1 MSVRALPPAKLLA
14 VVAPVSLV
22 GVGAYLAATFV
33 FASDPGRFAGGHGM
47 STATVVL
54 GVGAFLLA
62 SMLTERF
69 PVPVEGAD
77 ANGVSLGF
85 VFAVAALVLF
95 GWAPATFVYVTAPTL
110 VALVRRNPPIRTAF
124 NAGAFG
130 LVGGLA
136 GWALAQLPGT
146 GSAEILTQVTVT
158 AAIVYSVNL
167 LLVTAAISASG
178 SELGYFKLIRSN
190 VRWTIVPFTLM
201 ASTALML
208 VVLWQRTPFL
218 FAALA
223 GPLVAISLY
232 QRSTHKALDAIRLAL
247 TDPLTGLGNHRHFH
261 ERLQRELAYADEHG
275 SMVSLCFLDID
286 DFKRVNDQFG
296 HPAGDRILSQVSAR
310 LRQGGESFRLG
321 GDEFAVLLPALDEQQ
336 ALVTARSIVQ
346 RIAETELGKT
356 GAVTV
361 SAGVATFP
369 QHGRERD
376 SLIRLADSA
385 LYWAKEHGKNQV
397 RLARADVA
405 ELSEFRRVAGG
416 ADRAARFRAAASL
429 ARAVDSRDAY
439 TGSHSERV
447 AVLAA
452 EIGESLGLSADEI
465 ELIRLAASLHDLGKL
480 AIPEEILRKPAA
492 LTDAERLVLERH
504 PQIGH
509 RMLESLGVEPIAEWV
524 LHHHERWDGT
534 GYPNGLSGEAI
545 PLGAR
550 VIFVADAFDAMTSD
564 RLYRA
569 ALGFEEAVAEVERCA
584 GTQFDP
590 DVVSAFL
597 ACVEAPLAVGV

>member
-1 MSVRALPPAKLLA
+1 MSSRALPPAKLLA

-33 FASDPGRFAGGHGM
+33 FLRDPG
-47 STATVVL
+47 STTVVL

-95 GWAPATFVYVTAPTL
+95 GWAPATFVYVTAPTV
-110 VALVRRNPPIRTAF
+110 VALIRRNPPIRTIF

-130 LVGGLA
+130 LVGSIA
-136 GWALAQLPGT
+136 GWVLTQLPGAS
-146 GSAEILTQVTVT
+146 SATPSAGEILIQVSVT
-158 AAIVYSVNL
+158 AAIVYTVNL

-178 SELGYFKLIRSN
+178 SELGYFRLVRSN

-261 ERLQRELAYADEHG
+261 ERLQRELAHADEHDG
-275 SMVSLCFLDID
+275 MVSLCLLDID

-321 GDEFAVLLPALDEQQ
+321 GDEFAVLLPGLDEQQ

-376 SLIRLADSA
+376 SLIRLADGA

-405 ELSEFRRVAGG
+405 ELSEFRRVASGV
-416 ADRAARFRAAASL
+416 DRVARFRAAASL

-447 AVLAA
+447 ASHASQIA
-452 EIGESLGLSADEI
+452 EQLGLPADEI
-465 ELIRLAASLHDLGKL
+465 ELTRLAGSLHDLGKL

-492 LTDAERLVLERH
+492 LSDAERLVLERH
-504 PQIGH
+504 PQIGY
-509 RMLESLGVEPIAEWV
+509 RMLESLGVDPIADWV
-524 LHHHERWDGT
+524 LHHHERWDGH
-534 GYPNGLSGEAI
+534 GYPDGLAAEEI

-550 VIFVADAFDAMTSD
+550 IIFVADAFDAMTSD

-569 ALGFEEAVAEVERCA
+569 ALTFEEAVAEVERCS

-590 DVVSAFL
+590 EVVAAFL
-597 ACVEAPLAVGV
+597 TCVEAPIAVGA

>member
-1 MSVRALPPAKLLA
+1 LLA

-22 GVGAYLAATFV
+22 GVAAFLAATFV
-33 FASDPGRFAGGHGM
+33 FARDTRSPEIIFG
-47 STATVVL
+47 VL
-54 GVGAFLLA
+54 AFLVA
-62 SMLTERF
+62 STLSERF

-95 GWAPATFVYVTAPTL
+95 GWAPATFVYVAAPTL
-110 VALVRRNPPIRTAF
+110 VALFRRNPAIRTLF

-130 LVGGLA
+130 LVGALA
-136 GWALAQLPGT
+136 GWTLT
-146 GSAEILTQVTVT
+146 HFDGSGPAAVLGQVAITS
-158 AAIVYSVNL
+158 AIVYTVNL
-167 LLVTAAISASG
+167 LLVTLAISASG
-178 SELGYFKLIRSN
+178 SELGLLKLIRSN

-232 QRSTHKALDAIRLAL
+232 QRSTHQALNAIRLAL

-261 ERLQRELAYADEHG
+261 ERLQRELAHADEHD
-275 SMVSLCFLDID
+275 SMVSLCFLDVD
-286 DFKRVNDQFG
+286 DFKRINDQFG
-296 HPAGDRILSQVSAR
+296 HPAGDRVLSQVAAR

-321 GDEFAVLLPALDEQQ
+321 GDEFAVLLVGMDEQL
-336 ALVTARSIVQ
+336 ALSTAQSIVQ
-346 RIAETELGKT
+346 RIAETELGKA
-356 GAVTV
+356 GAITV

-376 SLIRLADSA
+376 SLIRLADGA

-405 ELSEFRRVAGG
+405 ELSEFRRVASG
-416 ADRAARFRAAASL
+416 ADRVARFRAAASL

-447 AVLAA
+447 ATFAA
-452 EIGESLGLSADEI
+452 EIASQLGLPAEEV
-465 ELIRLAASLHDLGKL
+465 ELTRLAGSLHDLGKL

-492 LTDAERLVLERH
+492 LSDAERLVLERH
-504 PQIGH
+504 PQIGY
-509 RMLESLGVEPIAEWV
+509 RMLESLGVDPIADWV
-524 LHHHERWDGT
+524 LHHHERWDGH
-534 GYPNGLSGEAI
+534 GYPDGLAADRI

-550 VIFVADAFDAMTSD
+550 IIFVADAFDAMTSD

-569 ALGFEEAVAEVERCA
+569 ALSYDESMAELERCA

-590 DVVSAFL
+590 EIVHAFL
-597 ACVEAPLAVGV
+597 ARIGAQIPVGV